1 MSGEMLCRYY
11 RCCLSVGRH
20 QRASA
25 LFRHNNISRSL
36 SDIFVPP
43 KKENALKKTQNDS
56 QPAISTPPVTPAMLD
71 PLQTMTKITQTGA
84 VRARR
89 PTDEMFVSS
98 ILGGAY
104 ISFGGCLS
112 LMMGAQD
119 LSHPLTS
126 ALVFPMGLSLIVLS
140 GVDLLTSNMM
150 YGTLPFLTHPRRTI
164 KTKLNDLKKLWSVNL
179 AGNLTGCVFIAAAAS
194 TLLFPTGTAAANLA
208 AAIATKKCSYSFGV
222 AFGKAVGANW
232 LVNLGVFSATTSNTT
247 PGKMA
252 ALWMP
257 ITAFVALGLEHSVAN
272 MFFLP
277 LGMLCGAEI
286 TIADMCVD
294 NLMPVLLGNMVGA
307 AIFTGTA
314 KWFVTGGRQRRLEE
328 ISASDDK
335 DAR

>member
-1 MSGEMLCRYY
+1 
-11 RCCLSVGRH
+11 
-20 QRASA
+20 
-25 LFRHNNISRSL
+25 
-36 SDIFVPP
+36 
-43 KKENALKKTQNDS
+43 
-56 QPAISTPPVTPAMLD
+56 
-71 PLQTMTKITQTGA
+71 
-84 VRARR
+84 
-89 PTDEMFVSS
+89 
-98 ILGGAY
+98 
-104 ISFGGCLS
+104 
-112 LMMGAQD
+112 
-119 LSHPLTS
+119 
-126 ALVFPMGLSLIVLS
+126 MGLSLIVLS

-150 YGTLPFLTHPRRTI
+150 YGTLPFLTHPRRTM
-164 KTKLNDLKKLWSVNL
+164 KTKLNDLKKLWGVNL
-179 AGNLTGCVFIAAAAS
+179 AGNFTGCVFIAAAAS

-222 AFGKAVGANW
+222 AFGKAIGANW

-286 TIADMCVD
+286 TIADMCVN
-294 NLMPVLLGNMVGA
+294 NLVPVLLGNMVGA

-328 ISASDDK
+328 ISISDDK
-335 DAR
+335 DVR